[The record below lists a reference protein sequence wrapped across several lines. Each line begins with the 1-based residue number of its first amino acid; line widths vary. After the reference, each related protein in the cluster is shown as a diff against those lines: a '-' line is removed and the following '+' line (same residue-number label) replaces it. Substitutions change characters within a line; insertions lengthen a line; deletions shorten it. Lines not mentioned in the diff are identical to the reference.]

1 MKTVE
6 PQYQDLLENTN
17 NNTLG
22 LMSGHTW
29 TIDPKRLTFTLSRY
43 KFVSKMIKGYNN
55 VLEIGCGDCWASSIV
70 SKEVNHLTAIDID
83 PIFID
88 DAKQRVGS
96 NVRLKIHDMLSGPVY
111 AADRL
116 PKYFNAAYCCD
127 VLEHISKDDERIFL
141 GNVCLSI
148 GKDGT
153 FICGSPS
160 LESQEYASKLSK
172 MGHVNCKTEDDLRAT
187 LKRYFH
193 NVYLFGMNDEVLHTG
208 YGPLCHYRFAICA
221 GAKV

>member
-1 MKTVE
+1 
-6 PQYQDLLENTN
+6 
-17 NNTLG
+17 
-22 LMSGHTW
+22 MSSHTW

-43 KFVSKMIKGYNN
+43 KFVSKMLQGYDN
-55 VLEIGCGDCWASSIV
+55 VLEIGCGDCWASELV
-70 SKEVNHLTAIDID
+70 SQSVNHLTAIDID

-88 DAKQRVGS
+88 DAEKRVGP
-96 NVRLKIHDMLSGPVY
+96 NVRLMVHDMLSGPVY
-111 AADRL
+111 AIDRL
-116 PKYFNAAYCCD
+116 PKYFDAAYCLD
-127 VLEHISKDDERIFL
+127 VLEHITPEDERVFL

-148 GKDGT
+148 GKNGT

-160 LESQEYASKLSK
+160 LESQTYASKLSK
-172 MGHVNCKTEDDLRAT
+172 LGHVNCKTEDSLRET

-208 YGPLCHYRFAICA
+208 FGPLCHYRFAICN